1 MKLISLVLRNGII
14 LYKTQVRVL
23 SVPRGW
29 VRMILRCLG
38 VMIVNNGITLS
49 SATNVL
55 SAVITKAID
64 TARYRF
70 QDAVIAE
77 ILSLPARKAFVLSI
91 PRNQRQSK
99 YHKK

>member
-1 MKLISLVLRNGII
+1 
-14 LYKTQVRVL
+14 
-23 SVPRGW
+23 
-29 VRMILRCLG
+29 MILRCLG

-49 SATNVL
+49 FAMNVL

-77 ILSLPARKAFVLSI
+77 ILSLPARKAFVLNI
-91 PRNQRQSK
+91 PRNQKQSK
-99 YHKK
+99 YHKQ